1 MTGSA
6 DTAAGSMD
14 MEKQVSVARTSVCA
28 YRRRR
33 RREEAH
39 LATLDLAGV
48 RYLERDFERWPV
60 QPDGSRA
67 ALNVR
72 RRRALDPRGLEPSE
86 GVVGMV
92 HSTHIEVR
100 VREVGIREP
109 KAELESRLDVVL
121 SRARQH

>member
-1 MTGSA
+1 M
-6 DTAAGSMD
+6 
-14 MEKQVSVARTSVCA
+14 SVARTSVCA
-28 YRRRR
+28 YHRR
-33 RREEAH
+33 RREGKTD

-67 ALNVR
+67 ALDIWGRLALGPR
-72 RRRALDPRGLEPSE
+72 RLERSG
-86 GVVGMV
+86 GVVRVV
-92 HSTHIEVR
+92 HGAHVEVR